1 MSLPIPLEGKQSI
14 IGGDLNI
21 YGVKKQHSTR
31 INSMEL
37 IDLYYLNVRI

>member
-1 MSLPIPLEGKQSI
+1 M
-14 IGGDLNI
+14 
-21 YGVKKQHSTR
+21 GVWDSVFKKGVDQNNKWKIEFEKK